1 MSIFFLKIKMKHFQW
16 EKKINRTCLNKGGWG
31 CLVFFFF
38 CKEQNKEDLLVG
50 KINPFTDG
58 LAVSLSA
65 QAYAPLFPGP
75 FPSLPAELVLQ
86 RMPPGSLPPSTAQEG
101 SSPATLLTPVVT
113 RVQNPSSHRTQCWQ
127 KQDFPKHSYSLFPSF
142 PTRKITKPALC
153 YYFRAFFPHYYSP
166 FTMQHRSTARVAG
179 ERWVFLTLFAMAT
192 FVLDKSLRHMTAAR
206 PKVES
211 YFARARVCS
220 SPKRAME

>member
-1 MSIFFLKIKMKHFQW
+1 MVLAKWNHVKKIFCLKLSIFFLKIKMKHFQW

-31 CLVFFFF
+31 WFLFFR
-38 CKEQNKEDLLVG
+38 KEKNKDLLVG

-65 QAYAPLFPGP
+65 QAYAPLFPAP
-75 FPSLPAELVLQ
+75 FPSLPAELVPQ

-127 KQDFPKHSYSLFPSF
+127 KQDFPKHSYSLFPSPLEKYQSEHF
-142 PTRKITKPALC
+142 VITSGH
-153 YYFRAFFPHYYSP
+153 F
-166 FTMQHRSTARVAG
+166 
-179 ERWVFLTLFAMAT
+179 FLTITPIYNAAQKRCQGGRWEM
-192 FVLDKSLRHMTAAR
+192 SLPHLICNGN
-206 PKVES
+206 
-211 YFARARVCS
+211 FCFG
-220 SPKRAME
+220 